1 MNREEAIAI
10 LKESN
15 IIDLANGNTKGR
27 EAVDMAIEALT
38 ATVPGWIPCSKNS
51 MPPWNEEV
59 IVTVMDDSG
68 DTPFEYTCS
77 AWWFQDKIWIS
88 DNDIVF
94 GEVIAWM
101 PLPKPYKEEDND

>member
-1 MNREEAIAI
+1 MGQYM
-10 LKESN
+10 K
-15 IIDLANGNTKGR
+15 
-27 EAVDMAIEALT
+27 
-38 ATVPGWIPCSKNS
+38 WIPCGENS

-94 GEVIAWM
+94 GEVVAWM
-101 PLPKPYKEEDND
+101 PMPKPYKKENPKVDFPHACDLCVNKNIMCNICMTADKWNPIKE